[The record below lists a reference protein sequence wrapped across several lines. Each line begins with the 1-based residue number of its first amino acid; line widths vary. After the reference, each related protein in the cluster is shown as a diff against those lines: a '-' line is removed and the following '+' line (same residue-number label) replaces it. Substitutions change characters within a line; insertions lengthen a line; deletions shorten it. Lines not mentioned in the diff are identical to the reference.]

1 MKNWI
6 LNLAALLLLTF
17 GGTILL
23 ASCSKDDSFTR
34 RNTLDVNQEHG
45 YTNINLENN
54 QYNLDNLPSEPLSDE
69 ERNSILF
76 MREEEKVARDAYIRL
91 FEKWNQPVFDNIS
104 NSEQTH
110 MDAMLQLLK
119 KYNIP
124 DPVGTNAVG
133 VFGNANLQALYDALL
148 PQGETSLIEGLKV
161 GALIEEV
168 DIIDLQNALS
178 NFVDNQDIEMVYE
191 NLMKG
196 SRNHL
201 RAFVKNLK
209 NQGVT
214 YVPQKLS
221 QEVFDAIINSPIEKG
236 N

>member
-1 MKNWI
+1 MKKLI
-6 LNLAALLLLTF
+6 MKFTLMLALVISAAL
-17 GGTILL
+17 TIN
-23 ASCSKDDSFTR
+23 SCGKDDPFIR
-34 RNTLDVNQEHG
+34 RNILIVDHENG

-54 QYNLDNLPSEPLSDE
+54 QYNLDNLPKEPLSITE
-69 ERNSILF
+69 ENSILF
-76 MREEEKVARDAYIRL
+76 MREEEKVARDAYIKL
-91 FEKWNQPVFDNIS
+91 LEKWNQPIFNNIS

-110 MDAMLQLLK
+110 MDAMLQLIN
-119 KYNIP
+119 KYNLT
-124 DPVGTNAVG
+124 DPVGVNGVG
-133 VFGNANLQALYDALL
+133 VFANTNLQALYDALL
-148 PQGETSLIEGLKV
+148 PQGEVSFVDGLKV

-201 RAFVKNLK
+201 RSFVKNLD
-209 NQGVT
+209 NQGVN
-214 YVPQKLS
+214 YIPKKLS
-221 QEVFDAIINSPIEKG
+221 QEMYDAIINSGMEHG

>member
-1 MKNWI
+1 MKNWFFSP
-6 LNLAALLLLTF
+6 AALLLLIL
-17 GGTILL
+17 GTTLSL
-23 ASCSKDDSFTR
+23 TSCDKDNDFAR

-54 QYNLDNLPSEPLSDE
+54 QYNLDNLPSEPLSE
-69 ERNSILF
+69 EELNSILF
-76 MREEEKVARDAYIRL
+76 MREEEKVARDAYIKL
-91 FEKWNQPVFDNIS
+91 FEKWDQPVFDNIS
-104 NSEQTH
+104 MSEQTH
-110 MDAMLQLLK
+110 MGAILQLID
-119 KYNIP
+119 KYNLT
-124 DPVGTNAVG
+124 DPVGTNGVG
-133 VFGNANLQALYDALL
+133 VFVNLNLQALYDALL
-148 PQGETSLIEGLKV
+148 PQGETSQIEGLKV

-178 NFVDNQDIEMVYE
+178 TFVDNQDIKMVYE

-214 YVPQKLS
+214 YVPQHLS
-221 QEVFDAIINSPIEKG
+221 QEVFDAIIEGDWEKG

>member
-1 MKNWI
+1 MKNWF
-6 LNLAALLLLTF
+6 LNSTVLLVLAF
-17 GGTILL
+17 GATLSM
-23 ASCSKDDSFTR
+23 ASCGKDNDFTR
-34 RNTLDVNQEHG
+34 KNSLDVNQEHG
-45 YTNINLENN
+45 YTNFNLDNN
-54 QYNLDNLPSEPLSDE
+54 QYNLDNLPSESLSDE
-69 ERNSILF
+69 ESASILF
-76 MREEEKVARDAYIRL
+76 MREEEKVARDAYIKL

-104 NSEQTH
+104 NSEATH
-110 MDAMLQLLK
+110 MGAMLQLID
-119 KYNIP
+119 KYELI
-124 DPVGTNAVG
+124 DPVGTSGVG
-133 VFGNANLQALYDALL
+133 VFANSNLQALYDALL
-148 PQGETSLIEGLKV
+148 PQGELSQIEGLKV

-178 NFVDNQDIEMVYE
+178 TFVDNQDIKMVFE

-214 YVPQKLS
+214 YVPQHLS
-221 QEVFDAIINSPIEKG
+221 QEVFDAIIESDWEKG

>member
-1 MKNWI
+1 MKNWF
-6 LNLAALLLLTF
+6 LNLTALLVLTF
-17 GGTILL
+17 GATLSL
-23 ASCSKDDSFTR
+23 ASCGKDNDFAR
-34 RNTLDVNQEHG
+34 KNILDVNQEHG

-69 ERNSILF
+69 ERASILF
-76 MREEEKVARDAYIRL
+76 MREEEKVARDAYIKL

-104 NSEQTH
+104 NSEATH
-110 MDAMLQLLK
+110 MGAILQLIN
-119 KYNIP
+119 KYDLT
-124 DPVGTNAVG
+124 DPVGTNGIG
-133 VFGNANLQALYDALL
+133 VFVNSNLQALYDAIL
-148 PQGETSLIEGLKV
+148 PQGETSLVEGLKV

-178 NFVDNQDIEMVYE
+178 SFVDNQDIKMVYE

-209 NQGVT
+209 NQGIT
-214 YVPQKLS
+214 YVPQHLS
-221 QEVFDAIINSPIEKG
+221 QEVFDAIIEGDWEKG